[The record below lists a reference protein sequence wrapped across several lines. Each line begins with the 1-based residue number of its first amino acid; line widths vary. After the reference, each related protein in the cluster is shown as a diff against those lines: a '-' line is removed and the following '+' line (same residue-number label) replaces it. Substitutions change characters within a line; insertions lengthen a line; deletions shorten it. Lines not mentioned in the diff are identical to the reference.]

1 MLTSTRFCVI
11 IFLITQKCVLK
22 EARPPSEK
30 NKGRKENK
38 MKISKDLEELF
49 DLESARIANETPDED
64 EPQEASKAA
73 DEQLYGQ
80 LYI

>member
-1 MLTSTRFCVI
+1 MIDRKL
-11 IFLITQKCVLK
+11 
-22 EARPPSEK
+22 ARLPKK

-64 EPQEASKAA
+64 EPQEAPKA
-73 DEQLYGQ
+73 DDQLKDQ
-80 LYI
+80 ISFI